1 MKGKWLVFFLI
12 LSLGG
17 TFSFSVKAFEIKEDF
32 PRLANYYLQ
41 PLILK
46 GYYDNL
52 AKYDLLILDVDVQT
66 IDTNIF
72 FQIEKDNPNIKFF
85 AYIPSQSV
93 NVQDLSSWA
102 RLRKI
107 NYEKVNNEDWW
118 LKDSSGEIINL
129 SNIWPTIKFVD
140 LGDEWVNYL
149 SNLVKRI

>member
-1 MKGKWLVFFLI
+1 M
-12 LSLGG
+12 
-17 TFSFSVKAFEIKEDF
+17 
-32 PRLANYYLQ
+32 ANYYLQ

-72 FQIEKDNPNIKFF
+72 FQIEKDNPNIKFLS
-85 AYIPSQSV
+85 YIPSQSV

-107 NYEKVNNEDWW
+107 NYEK
-118 LKDSSGEIINL
+118 
-129 SNIWPTIKFVD
+129 
-140 LGDEWVNYL
+140 
-149 SNLVKRI
+149 

>member
-1 MKGKWLVFFLI
+1 VLFFLYERKMVGIFLI

-85 AYIPSQSV
+85 CIYSES
-93 NVQDLSSWA
+93 
-102 RLRKI
+102 
-107 NYEKVNNEDWW
+107 EC
-118 LKDSSGEIINL
+118 
-129 SNIWPTIKFVD
+129 
-140 LGDEWVNYL
+140 
-149 SNLVKRI
+149 

>member
-72 FQIEKDNPNIKFF
+72 FKLKKIIL
-85 AYIPSQSV
+85 I
-93 NVQDLSSWA
+93 LSFLHIF
-102 RLRKI
+102 RVRVLMFKI
-107 NYEKVNNEDWW
+107 
-118 LKDSSGEIINL
+118 
-129 SNIWPTIKFVD
+129 
-140 LGDEWVNYL
+140 
-149 SNLVKRI
+149 